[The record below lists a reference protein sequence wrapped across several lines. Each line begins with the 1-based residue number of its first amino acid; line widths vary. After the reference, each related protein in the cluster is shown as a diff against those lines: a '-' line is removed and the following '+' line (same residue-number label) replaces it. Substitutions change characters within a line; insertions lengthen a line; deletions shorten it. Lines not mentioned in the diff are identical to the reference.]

1 MPPEHT
7 LPDAGVPRYLDILFE
22 RSDKLPE
29 SYFVSMEIDGMYL
42 GEGGFVVML
51 LEPSM
56 GASAPE
62 YLDLCQRLVRQLHTQ
77 LRRFAI
83 HYTDVLHGR
92 VACLLA
98 FPRLEKRTAEAADT
112 LTRLH
117 AIADQLCA
125 EFSQQEQTNL
135 LWVISNME
143 FGTGGIRTAYSE
155 VSDFLQYQEFMGTTR
170 GVQVLFDTEGATQS
184 QMDENLFLS
193 DSAEKVSRLLCTGNW
208 EDAQAQ
214 LSMAVD
220 YCIHAVPCFFPMM
233 RMRLLTLFDHLILAI
248 LRENHVL
255 RSFLQQQN
263 ILTELLMAPTQQELQ
278 AQIAA
283 FWTNLIRHM
292 EALEAQPGIRWV
304 SLVDEY
310 ITEMSVD
317 PNLSVSQIA
326 LHFGLPQPTLSGRY
340 KQYAG
345 KNITDQIHAVRIRHA
360 RQLLQSSANSL
371 SDIAQQVGYG
381 SLATM
386 NRAFR
391 KYEGLSPSQLR

>member
-155 VSDFLQYQEFMGTTR
+155 VCDFLQYQEFMGTTR

-233 RMRLLTLFDHLILAI
+233 RMWLLTLFDHLILAI

>member
-92 VACLLA
+92 VVCLLA
-98 FPRLEKRTAEAADT
+98 FPRLEKRTAETADT

-155 VSDFLQYQEFMGTTR
+155 VCDFLQYQAFMGLPR
-170 GVQVLFDTEGATQS
+170 GVQVLFDAEGATQS

-193 DSAEKVSRLLCTGNW
+193 DSAEKVSRLLCSGNR

-214 LSMAVD
+214 LSTAVD

-233 RMRLLTLFDHLILAI
+233 RMRLLTLFDHLILSI

-263 ILTELLMAPTQQELQ
+263 ILTELLMVPTQQELQ
-278 AQIAA
+278 EQIAA
-283 FWTNLIRHM
+283 FWTNLIHHM
-292 EALEAQPGIRWV
+292 EVLEAQPGIRWV

-360 RQLLQSSANSL
+360 RQLLQSTISSL

-391 KYEGLSPSQLR
+391 KYEGISPSQLR